1 VSKSSRRR
9 ARAKVRKQVASRTR
23 GVPATAAKLH
33 TTRTTHVP
41 AKKVEPRARAVIKAA
56 VEPSRPGFADAV
68 HAVIWRTGLLNV
80 AAIARRELGAL
91 FVSPVG
97 WVVAGVFTFLV
108 SGFGF
113 IGTVLVGQQSPA
125 SPSIV
130 VGSATMN
137 GVFGIITGFM
147 TLILVPVVTMRLI
160 AEERSQG
167 TLELLLTS
175 PVRDWELAV
184 GKWLGAFVFY
194 VLLLATSVAY
204 VVLLAIYVPDKTTI
218 SVAGLAIHVGALD
231 FGLIAATYI
240 GMLVVGAAAIAIG
253 ILASSVTKNQI
264 IAYVISLVA
273 LLAIWYTALLLGFFT
288 TPPLSLFFDY
298 VAGYFRY
305 QSFSLGQVTLRD
317 TAYFLSLAAGALFLT
332 TRVLESRRWR

>member
-1 VSKSSRRR
+1 MSKSSRRR

-23 GVPATAAKLH
+23 GVPPTAAKLH
-33 TTRTTHVP
+33 ATRATNVP
-41 AKKVEPRARAVIKAA
+41 ARKVEPRTRAVIKAA

-113 IGTVLVGQQSPA
+113 IGTVLAGQQ
-125 SPSIV
+125 
-130 VGSATMN
+130 ATMD
-137 GVFGIITGFM
+137 GVFGVITGFL

-175 PVRDWELAV
+175 SVRDWELVV

-194 VLLLATSVAY
+194 LLLIATTLVY
-204 VVLLAIYVPDKTTI
+204 VVLLAVYLPDKTTI
-218 SVAGLAIHVGALD
+218 SVAGLSISVGALD

-240 GMLVVGAAAIAIG
+240 GMVVVGAAAIAIG
-253 ILASSVTKNQI
+253 VLASSVTKNQV
-264 IAYVISLVA
+264 IAYVVSLFA
-273 LLAIWYTALLLGFFT
+273 LLAIWYTAFLLGLFT
-288 TPPLSLFFDY
+288 RPPLSLFFDY

-305 QSFSLGQVTLRD
+305 QSFSLGQVALRD
-317 TAYFLSLAAGALFLT
+317 TVYFLTLAIGALFLT
-332 TRVLESRRWR
+332 TRLLESRRWR

>member
-9 ARAKVRKQVASRTR
+9 ARAKVRKQVAQRTR
-23 GVPATAAKLH
+23 VVPATATKLH
-33 TTRTTHVP
+33 ALRTTRAP
-41 AKKVEPRARAVIKAA
+41 ARKVEPRARTVAQAGIEA
-56 VEPSRPGFADAV
+56 SRPGFADAA
-68 HAVIWRTGLLNV
+68 HAVLWRTGMLNV
-80 AAIARRELGAL
+80 TAIARRELGAV

-113 IGTVLVGQQSPA
+113 IGTVLAGQQ
-125 SPSIV
+125 
-130 VGSATMN
+130 ATMD
-137 GVFGIITGFM
+137 GVFGVITGFL

-175 PVRDWELAV
+175 PVRDWELVV

-194 VLLLATSVAY
+194 LLLVATTVVY
-204 VVLLAIYVPDKTTI
+204 VVLLAVYLPDKTTI
-218 SVAGLAIHVGALD
+218 SVAGLSIHVGALD

-240 GMLVVGAAAIAIG
+240 GMVVVGAAAIAIG
-253 ILASSVTKNQI
+253 VLASSVTKNQI
-264 IAYVISLVA
+264 IAYVVSLVA
-273 LLAIWYTALLLGFFT
+273 LLAIWYTAFLLGLFT
-288 TPPLSLFFDY
+288 RPPLSLFFDY

-305 QSFSLGQVTLRD
+305 QSFSLGQVALRD
-317 TAYFLSLAAGALFLT
+317 TVYFLSLAIGALFLT
-332 TRVLESRRWR
+332 TRLLESRRWR

>member
-1 VSKSSRRR
+1 MSKSSRRR

-33 TTRTTHVP
+33 VARATRVP
-41 AKKVEPRARAVIKAA
+41 AKKVEPRARAVVKAA
-56 VEPSRPGFADAV
+56 VEPSQPGFADAA
-68 HAVIWRTGLLNV
+68 HAVVSRTGLLNV

-91 FVSPVG
+91 FLSPVG
-97 WVVAGVFTFLV
+97 WIVAGVFTFLV

-113 IGTVLVGQQSPA
+113 IGTVLAGQQ
-125 SPSIV
+125 
-130 VGSATMN
+130 ATMD
-137 GVFGIITGFM
+137 GVFSVITGFL

-175 PVRDWELAV
+175 SVRDWELVV
-184 GKWLGAFVFY
+184 GKWLGAFAFY
-194 VLLLATSVAY
+194 LMLIATTIVY
-204 VVLLAIYVPDKTTI
+204 VVLLAVYLPDKTTV
-218 SVAGLAIHVGALD
+218 SLAGLSIHVGALD

-240 GMLVVGAAAIAIG
+240 GLVVVGAAAIAIG
-253 ILASSVTKNQI
+253 VLASSVTKNQI
-264 IAYVISLVA
+264 IAYIVSLFG
-273 LLAIWYTALLLGFFT
+273 LLAIWYTAFLLGLFT
-288 TPPLSLFFDY
+288 RPPLSLFFDY

-305 QSFSLGQVTLRD
+305 QSFSLGQVALRD
-317 TAYFLSLAAGALFLT
+317 TVYFLSLAIGALFLT

>member
-1 VSKSSRRR
+1 M
-9 ARAKVRKQVASRTR
+9 
-23 GVPATAAKLH
+23 
-33 TTRTTHVP
+33 
-41 AKKVEPRARAVIKAA
+41 
-56 VEPSRPGFADAV
+56 RPVFADAV

-113 IGTVLVGQQSPA
+113 IGTVLAGQQ
-125 SPSIV
+125 
-130 VGSATMN
+130 ATMD
-137 GVFGIITGFM
+137 GVFSVITGFL

-175 PVRDWELAV
+175 SVRDWELVV

-194 VLLLATSVAY
+194 LLLIATTLVY
-204 VVLLAIYVPDKTTI
+204 VVLLAVYLPDKTTI
-218 SVAGLAIHVGALD
+218 SVAGLSIHVGALD
-231 FGLIAATYI
+231 YGLIAATYV
-240 GMLVVGAAAIAIG
+240 GLVVVGAAAIAIG
-253 ILASSVTKNQI
+253 VLASSVTKNQV
-264 IAYVISLVA
+264 IAYIVSLFA
-273 LLAIWYTALLLGFFT
+273 LLAIWYTAFLLGLFT
-288 TPPLSLFFDY
+288 RPPLSLFFDY

-305 QSFSLGQVTLRD
+305 QSFSLGQVALRD
-317 TAYFLSLAAGALFLT
+317 TVYFLSLAIGALFLT
-332 TRVLESRRWR
+332 TRLLESRRWR

>member
-1 VSKSSRRR
+1 MSKSSRRR

-23 GVPATAAKLH
+23 AVPTTAAKLH
-33 TTRTTHVP
+33 ATRTTRIP
-41 AKKVEPRARAVIKAA
+41 ARKVEPRARAIVKAA
-56 VEPSRPGFADAV
+56 VEPSQPGVADAV
-68 HAVIWRTGLLNV
+68 HAVVSRTGLLNV

-91 FVSPVG
+91 FLSPVG

-113 IGTVLVGQQSPA
+113 IGTVLAGQQ
-125 SPSIV
+125 
-130 VGSATMN
+130 ATMD
-137 GVFGIITGFM
+137 GVFSVITGFL

-175 PVRDWELAV
+175 SVRDWELVA
-184 GKWLGAFVFY
+184 GKWLGAFAFY
-194 VLLLATSVAY
+194 LLLIATTLVY
-204 VVLLAIYVPDKTTI
+204 VVLLAVYVPDKTTV
-218 SVAGLAIHVGALD
+218 SVAGLSFHVGALD
-231 FGLIAATYI
+231 FGLIGATYV
-240 GMLVVGAAAIAIG
+240 GLVVVGAAAIAIG
-253 ILASSVTKNQI
+253 VLASSVTKNQI
-264 IAYVISLVA
+264 IAYILSLFS
-273 LLAIWYTALLLGFFT
+273 LLAIWYTAFLLGLFT
-288 TPPLSLFFDY
+288 RPPLSLFFDY

-317 TAYFLSLAAGALFLT
+317 TVYFLSLAIGALFLT

>member
-1 VSKSSRRR
+1 MSKSSRRR
-9 ARAKVRKQVASRTR
+9 RAKVRKQVASRTR
-23 GVPATAAKLH
+23 GVPATAANLH
-33 TTRTTHVP
+33 AARTAGVP
-41 AKKVEPRARAVIKAA
+41 ARKAEPRARVVQAPIG
-56 VEPSRPGFADAV
+56 PMRPVFADAV

-113 IGTVLVGQQSPA
+113 IGTVLAGQQ
-125 SPSIV
+125 
-130 VGSATMN
+130 ATMD
-137 GVFGIITGFM
+137 GVFSVITGFL

-175 PVRDWELAV
+175 SVRDWELVV

-194 VLLLATSVAY
+194 LLLIATTLVY
-204 VVLLAIYVPDKTTI
+204 VVLLAVYLPDKTTI
-218 SVAGLAIHVGALD
+218 SVAGLSIHVGALD
-231 FGLIAATYI
+231 YGLIAATYV
-240 GMLVVGAAAIAIG
+240 GLVVVGAAAIAIG
-253 ILASSVTKNQI
+253 VLASSVTKNQV
-264 IAYVISLVA
+264 IAYIVSLFA
-273 LLAIWYTALLLGFFT
+273 LLAIWYTAFLLGLFT
-288 TPPLSLFFDY
+288 RPPLSLFFDY

-305 QSFSLGQVTLRD
+305 QSFSLGQVALRD
-317 TAYFLSLAAGALFLT
+317 TVYFLSLAIGALFLT
-332 TRVLESRRWR
+332 TRLLESRRWR

>member
-9 ARAKVRKQVASRTR
+9 ARAKVRKQVAQRTR
-23 GVPATAAKLH
+23 GGPATAAKLH
-33 TTRTTHVP
+33 ATRSTHAP
-41 AKKVEPRARAVIKAA
+41 AKKVEPRVRAVVKAA
-56 VEPSRPGFADAV
+56 VEPSQPGFADAV

-113 IGTVLVGQQSPA
+113 IGTVLAGQQ
-125 SPSIV
+125 
-130 VGSATMN
+130 ATMD
-137 GVFGIITGFM
+137 GVFGVITGFL

-175 PVRDWELAV
+175 SVRDWELVV

-194 VLLLATSVAY
+194 LLLIATTLVY
-204 VVLLAIYVPDKTTI
+204 VVLLAVYLPDKTTL
-218 SVAGLAIHVGALD
+218 SVAGLSISVGALD
-231 FGLIAATYI
+231 FGLIGATYI
-240 GMLVVGAAAIAIG
+240 GMVVVGAAAIAIG
-253 ILASSVTKNQI
+253 VLASSVTKNQV
-264 IAYVISLVA
+264 IAYVVSLFA
-273 LLAIWYTALLLGFFT
+273 LLAIWYTAFLLGLFT
-288 TPPLSLFFDY
+288 RPPLSLFFDY

-317 TAYFLSLAAGALFLT
+317 TVYFLTLAVGALFLT
-332 TRVLESRRWR
+332 TRLLESRRWR